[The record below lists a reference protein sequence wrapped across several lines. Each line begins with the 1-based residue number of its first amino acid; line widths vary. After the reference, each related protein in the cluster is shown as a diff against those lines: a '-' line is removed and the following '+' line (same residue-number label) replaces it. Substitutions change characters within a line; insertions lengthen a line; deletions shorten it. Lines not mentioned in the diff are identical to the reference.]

1 MKQKIYVVW
10 TGREP
15 GIYTSWEECERQV
28 KGYAGARYKSF
39 QTTEDAKSAYKEGP
53 TETKHLPKAKDG
65 KTANNGIR
73 NKQTLGP
80 AYPYLAVDAACSGN
94 PGKMEYRAVVA
105 DTGNIAFHRG
115 PYEEGT
121 NNIGEFL
128 AIVLGLAWLK
138 QQKLAWPIYSDSK
151 IALGWL
157 KKKHVA
163 TKLKPSVKNAAIFD
177 SIRAAEA
184 WLQQNTY
191 ETPVLHWNTKEWG
204 EIPADFGRK

>member
-10 TGREP
+10 VGRKP
-15 GIYTSWEECERQV
+15 GIYTSWEECEQQV

-39 QTTEDAKSAYKEGP
+39 PTEDSAESAYQEGP
-53 TETKHLPKAKDG
+53 TETNHLPKTKEIHRLHSRQAL
-65 KTANNGIR
+65 R
-73 NKQTLGP
+73 P
-80 AYPYLAVDAACSGN
+80 VYPYLAVDAACSGN
-94 PGKMEYRAVVA
+94 PGKMEYRAVIA
-105 DTGNIAFHRG
+105 DTGSIAFHRG

-138 QQKLAWPIYSDSK
+138 QQNLPWPIYSDSK

-157 KKKHVA
+157 KKKQVA
-163 TKLKPSVKNAAIFD
+163 TKLKPTNKNAPIFE
-177 SIRAAEA
+177 SIRAAET
-184 WLQQNTY
+184 WLQQNSY
-191 ETPVLHWNTKEWG
+191 DTPVLHWNTKEWG